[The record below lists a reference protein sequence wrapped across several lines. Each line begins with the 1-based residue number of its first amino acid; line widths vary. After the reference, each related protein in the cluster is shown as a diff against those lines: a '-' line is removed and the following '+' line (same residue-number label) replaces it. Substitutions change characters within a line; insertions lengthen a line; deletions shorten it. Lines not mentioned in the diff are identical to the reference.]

1 MNEQL
6 KKEELEYIRKL
17 LSSKPK
23 PQLEETKKWID
34 REVRV
39 LLSKYRG
46 PKKLF

>member
-23 PQLEETKKWID
+23 PQQEETKKWID
-34 REVRV
+34 KEVRM
-39 LLSKYRG
+39 LLSKYRK
-46 PKKLF
+46 PSKLF